1 MLTAA
6 PPPTQLL
13 SLARVKLGQMTFH
26 YILVGG
32 SSPWSDP
39 RLPGFSGFFR
49 GGLWNSA
56 WAISS
61 GVASMGGRV
70 APAGEPPVEFLD
82 VGLVGCIG
90 SVFLFIFVRP
100 SI

>member
-1 MLTAA
+1 MA
-6 PPPTQLL
+6 
-13 SLARVKLGQMTFH
+13 F
-26 YILVGG
+26 
-32 SSPWSDP
+32 
-39 RLPGFSGFFR
+39 

-70 APAGEPPVEFLD
+70 APVGEPPGEFLD